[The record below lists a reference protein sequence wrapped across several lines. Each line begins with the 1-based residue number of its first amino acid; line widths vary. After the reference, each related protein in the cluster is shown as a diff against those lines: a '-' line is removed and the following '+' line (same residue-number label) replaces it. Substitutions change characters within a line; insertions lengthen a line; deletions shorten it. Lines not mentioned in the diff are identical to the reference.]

1 MIVTSLAWGNYDI
14 RPRAKSH
21 IFVDIEPDEMSH
33 NSILIPEDEDYPRTI
48 AKILEVPKDTS
59 WIDLWSRPG
68 VRVGDRVLFAR
79 YSTELLIQHAK
90 WEDIEVVDWTAT
102 YTGISVEDATKIQQ
116 IFSIKEVH
124 VMDVAD
130 IECII
135 G

>member
-1 MIVTSLAWGNYDI
+1 MIVTSLAWGDYNI

-21 IFVDIEPDEMSH
+21 LFVDIDPPEMAAGG
-33 NSILIPEDEDYPRTI
+33 ILIPEDEDYPRTM
-48 AKILEVPKDTS
+48 ALILEVPKDPYWLEKFSTP
-59 WIDLWSRPG
+59 R
-68 VRVGDRVLFAR
+68 VKVGDRVLFAR
-79 YSTELLIQHAK
+79 YATELVIEHTL
-90 WEDIEVVDWTAT
+90 WEEIEVVDWTAT
-102 YTGISVEDATKIQQ
+102 YTGVSIEEATTYQK

>member
-1 MIVTSLAWGNYDI
+1 MLVTSLAWGDYNI

-21 IFVDIEPDEMSH
+21 LFVDIDPPEMAASQ
-33 NSILIPEDEDYPRTI
+33 ILIPEDEDYPRTI
-48 AKILEVPKDTS
+48 AMILEVPQDPS
-59 WIDLWSRPG
+59 WLEKFCTPR
-68 VRVGDRVLFAR
+68 VKVGDRVLFAR
-79 YSTELLIQHAK
+79 YATEPVIKHAL
-90 WEDIEVVDWTAT
+90 WEEIEVVDWTLTYAGASLEEAT
-102 YTGISVEDATKIQQ
+102 TYQK